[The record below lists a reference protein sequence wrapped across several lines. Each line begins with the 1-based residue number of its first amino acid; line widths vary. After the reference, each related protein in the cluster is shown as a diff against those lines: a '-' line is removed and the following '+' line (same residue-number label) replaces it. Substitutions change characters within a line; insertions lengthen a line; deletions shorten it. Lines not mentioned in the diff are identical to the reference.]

1 MPVENSHIPGFRR
14 GYRLQWE
21 PAQQCH
27 VVLYPEGMA
36 KLNESAAA
44 ILQQIDGKLS
54 VTELIAALNAAFPE
68 AGGVDDDVKEFLV
81 EAVEQKWIILHE
93 PA

>member
-1 MPVENSHIPGFRR
+1 MNENSIVAFRR

-21 PAQQCH
+21 AAQDTH

-36 KLNESAAA
+36 KLNETAAA
-44 ILQQIDGKLS
+44 ILELVDGKQD
-54 VTELIAALNAAFPE
+54 VAAIIATLDSRFPE
-68 AGGVDDDVKEFLV
+68 AGGVGPDVTEFLQS
-81 EAVEQKWIILHE
+81 AYEQKWIQFRD